1 MPPFKVA
8 TFDCYGTLV
17 DWEGGAAAFLYD
29 LARRSGDSEPEAGI
43 ALRARWEEIQFELLT
58 EEYRSYTDVLSQSL
72 RAWVG
77 ERGYRW
83 NVEDGH
89 AFAKSMQSWQPFC
102 DTIPALTRIRD
113 AGVKLAIV
121 SNTEH
126 SIMDHTL
133 RQLHPVKFDH
143 VVVAEDVR
151 CYKPDRRPFT
161 RMLDKASA
169 APDEVLHAAFGF
181 EYDIATA
188 QDLGLATAWINRHRG
203 PAPADGPAPDH
214 EWPDLWGL
222 ADLLEDEAA
231 ALDRSPTGLRS
242 SPRQAPQG

>member
-1 MPPFKVA
+1 MPAFKVA

-17 DWEGGAAAFLYD
+17 DWEGGAATFLYD
-29 LARRSGDSEPEAGI
+29 LARRNGEHATDSGIE
-43 ALRARWEEIQFELLT
+43 LRTRWEEIQFELLG

-83 NVEDGH
+83 NENDGH

-102 DTIPALTRIRD
+102 DTIPALTRLRE
-113 AGVKLAIV
+113 AGVGLAIV

-133 RQLHPVKFDH
+133 RQLHPLEFDH

-161 RMLDKASA
+161 RMLDEASI
-169 APDEVLHAAFGF
+169 APEEVLHVAFGF
-181 EYDIATA
+181 KYDIATA
-188 QDLGLATAWINRHRG
+188 KDLGLSTAWINRHREPLPEG
-203 PAPADGPAPDH
+203 DAEPDH
-214 EWPDLWGL
+214 EWHDLWGL
-222 ADLLEDEAA
+222 AEYLAPA
-231 ALDRSPTGLRS
+231 QS
-242 SPRQAPQG
+242 S